1 MTTQTVFLLIIAAI
15 AALLVALFQYIFK
28 VKNRSKKNWF
38 FAFLRFLT
46 VFTILALLINPQ
58 ITVNKTSI
66 EKPDLILLA
75 DQSKSIDY
83 LEQQENLNKTLQELK
98 NNSELQ
104 NRFNISVYGF
114 GENLKDS
121 LSAKPEET
129 QTQIYETLKNV
140 QKIHRKPNSP
150 IVVLTDGNQ
159 TFGSNYSFF
168 KSKNEQPIYALP
180 FGDTTQ
186 VDDLKI
192 QRVNANKYA
201 YLNNKFPI
209 EILVNY
215 SGEFPKTSQ
224 LRVLRGKE
232 TIFSKTISFTKEKSS
247 QFISFEVKASKVGL
261 HGYTA
266 SLSPFQTEKNKANNR
281 KSFVVETIDQKT
293 NVLLVSEIA
302 HPDIAALKRSV
313 ESNERRKLIVKKPQQ
328 VTDISDYQLLI
339 LYQPKA
345 TFKQLYELA
354 DNSKIQLLT
363 VTGNQTDWNFLN
375 RLKRKY
381 QKASLNKVQEIIPVL
396 SESFEI
402 FNTDKFNLKKYP
414 PVESSFGNETL
425 IPPYETLLYK
435 QIANVNTKEP
445 LLAFW
450 KENNVSEAVLF
461 GEGFWKWRLANYKR
475 DTNFESFDAFF
486 GKIIQYLSN
495 KKQRQRLR
503 ANYETTY
510 YSNNSIKITAEY
522 FNKSFEF
529 EVNGKLLLSVSD
541 LDKEFTKKVPMV
553 LKGTYYEADLSGLS
567 AGNYEFTISVQGS
580 KIATSGRFNVMDFD
594 IEKQY
599 FRPNIENLSALT
611 EKNNGALFYNNQI
624 ETLIQNL
631 KSNEQFK
638 PIQKS
643 KSQKIPLISW
653 QYILAFL
660 LILLAVEWFLR
671 KFNGQI

>member
-28 VKNRSKKNWF
+28 AKNRSKKNWF

-83 LEQQENLNKTLQELK
+83 LEQQENLNKTLQKLK

-121 LSAKPEET
+121 LSTKPEET

-201 YLNNKFPI
+201 YLNNKFPV

-215 SGEFPKTSQ
+215 SGEFPRTSQ
-224 LRVLRGKE
+224 LKVFRGKE
-232 TIFSKTISFTKEKSS
+232 SIFSKNISFTKEKSS
-247 QFISFEVKASKVGL
+247 QFVSFEVKASKVGL
-261 HGYTA
+261 HSYMALLT
-266 SLSPFQTEKNKANNR
+266 PFQKEKNVANNR

-293 NVLLVSEIA
+293 NVLLISDIL

-313 ESNERRKLIVKKPQQ
+313 ESNERRKLIVKKPQE
-328 VTDISDYQLLI
+328 VIDISDYQLLI

-345 TFKQLYELA
+345 TFKKVYELA
-354 DNSKIQLLT
+354 DNFKIQLLT
-363 VTGNQTDWNFLN
+363 ITGNKTDWNFLN

-381 QKASLNKVQEIIPVL
+381 QKAKKLFRRSSIL
-396 SESFEI
+396 
-402 FNTDKFNLKKYP
+402 LKK
-414 PVESSFGNETL
+414 
-425 IPPYETLLYK
+425 
-435 QIANVNTKEP
+435 
-445 LLAFW
+445 
-450 KENNVSEAVLF
+450 
-461 GEGFWKWRLANYKR
+461 
-475 DTNFESFDAFF
+475 
-486 GKIIQYLSN
+486 
-495 KKQRQRLR
+495 
-503 ANYETTY
+503 
-510 YSNNSIKITAEY
+510 IT
-522 FNKSFEF
+522 
-529 EVNGKLLLSVSD
+529 
-541 LDKEFTKKVPMV
+541 
-553 LKGTYYEADLSGLS
+553 
-567 AGNYEFTISVQGS
+567 
-580 KIATSGRFNVMDFD
+580 
-594 IEKQY
+594 
-599 FRPNIENLSALT
+599 
-611 EKNNGALFYNNQI
+611 
-624 ETLIQNL
+624 
-631 KSNEQFK
+631 
-638 PIQKS
+638 
-643 KSQKIPLISW
+643 
-653 QYILAFL
+653 
-660 LILLAVEWFLR
+660 
-671 KFNGQI
+671 